1 MRNKTSGAPSMP
13 TPRTATAPAACRNS
27 SHGAQQLGYTYIGI
41 TEHSQSA
48 AYARGLKP
56 DQLKELFREIDAI
69 NKKLKGFRVFKG
81 TEADILADGSID
93 YDAEL
98 LALCDFVI
106 ASVHSHFTQSQAE
119 ITGRIVTALAN
130 PFVTMLGHPTGRLLL
145 SREPYAVD
153 MMKVIDAASREGT
166 VIEINAHPQRLDLDW
181 RMCQY
186 AREKGVKV
194 SINPDA
200 HASAGLQGCCLWRQY
215 RAQGVAGAR

>member
-1 MRNKTSGAPSMP
+1 M
-13 TPRTATAPAACRNS
+13 
-27 SHGAQQLGYTYIGI
+27 I
-41 TEHSQSA
+41 
-48 AYARGLKP
+48 
-56 DQLKELFREIDAI
+56 ELFREIDAV
-69 NKKLKGFRVFKG
+69 NRTLKGFRVFRG

-98 LALCDFVI
+98 LGLCDFVI
-106 ASVHSHFTQSQAE
+106 ASVHSHFSQSQAE
-119 ITGRIVTALAN
+119 ITERIITAVQN

-153 MMKVIDAASREGT
+153 MIKVIDAASRAET

-186 AREKGVKV
+186 AREKGVTV

-200 HASAGLQGCCLWRQY
+200 HAGAGLRDV
-215 RAQGVAGAR
+215 AFGVNIARKGWLGPVMC